1 MKTFRGFA
9 QERDRLTLQLD
20 KELSKRVLRSQERLR
35 RDLIAELYSILSLD
49 GSAITTSGINL
60 QNASRIIDQ
69 IFRQWQRSEGLDI
82 IEFVG
87 RNIFGIHNLNTRYY
101 TSFLNASAVSA
112 AGEKAL
118 SLTLARYGVNRDGTI
133 DPDGY
138 LFDIIS
144 DNSVSRQLKSVVNRL
159 ISSGDPISEMRKN
172 INQTLGTRG
181 VGAIER
187 TVSEGLPSGMLQ
199 IDRETNNHMST
210 DLGLDYAIYQGGEI
224 QTTRPF
230 CEERNNKVFT
240 REEISR
246 FGTSADQFGGYTNKS
261 QGHFQGKTKIY
272 VPFADLGVYNFLH
285 FYSCISND
293 LDVRMRPDLK

>member
-9 QERDRLTLQLD
+9 QERDRLTLHLD
-20 KELSKRVLRSQERLR
+20 KELSKRVLRSQENLR
-35 RDLIAELYSILSLD
+35 RTLIDQLTDMLLMD
-49 GSAITTSGINL
+49 GNRIASNASNL
-60 QNASRIIDQ
+60 QSASRLIDQ
-69 IFRQWQRSEGLDI
+69 IFQQWQRSQGMDI

-87 RNIFGIHNLNTRYY
+87 SSIFGIHNLNTRYY
-101 TSFLNASAVSA
+101 TSFLNASEVSA

-118 SLTLARYGVNRDGTI
+118 ALTLSRYGVNRDGSI

-159 ISSGDPISEMRKN
+159 ISSGDPVTEMRKN
-172 INQTLGTRG
+172 VNQTLGTRG

-199 IDRETNNHMST
+199 IDRETNNQMST

-240 REEISR
+240 RDEIRR
-246 FGTSADQFGGYTNKS
+246 FGTPSDQYGGYTNKS
-261 QGHFQGKTKIY
+261 QGQFQGKTRIY
-272 VPFADLGVYNFLH
+272 DPFEDLGGYNCRH
-285 FYSCISND
+285 FYSWISKD
-293 LDVRMRPDLK
+293 LAVRMRPDLK